1 MFLSRALA
9 IDLGTANTLVYQRGK
24 GVVLSE
30 PSVVARDTET
40 GRVLAVGHEA
50 KRMLGRTPGS
60 IVAIRPLKE
69 GVIADYDVTEAMLR
83 YFLTRARLRNPIM
96 RPTVMICVPS
106 SVTTV
111 EKRAVLE
118 ATLQAGAKKA
128 ALIEE
133 PLAAALG
140 AGLEITGPKGNMI
153 ADIGGG
159 TTDVAVLSLGG
170 IVVSDSVRVGG
181 DYFDEALVR
190 YMKREYNLLVGERTA
205 EELKVA
211 IGNALV
217 TPELAGAK
225 HEVRGRDLM
234 TGLPRNIEMTAEEVK
249 IALDEPVN
257 QIVNT
262 LRGVLERTPPEL
274 GSDISEAGLVLTGG
288 GALLHGL
295 AERLSMETG
304 LPARLAPDPLTSV
317 AVGTGI
323 AIESYESLEDRL
335 LVLKK
340 VM

>member
-1 MFLSRALA
+1 MLLSRALA

-24 GVVLSE
+24 GVVVSE
-30 PSVVARDTET
+30 PSVVARDRET

-50 KRMLGRTPGS
+50 KRMLGRTPGT
-60 IVAIRPLKE
+60 IVATRPLKE
-69 GVIADYDVTEAMLR
+69 GVIADYDVTAAMLR
-83 YFLTRARLRNPIM
+83 HFLGRARARNPLL

-140 AGLEITGPKGNMI
+140 AGLDFTGPQGWMI

-159 TTDVAVLSLGG
+159 TTDVAILSLGA
-170 IVVSDSVRVGG
+170 IVHSDSVRVGG
-181 DYFDEALVR
+181 DYFDDALVR
-190 YMKREYNLLVGERTA
+190 YMKRTYNVLIGERTA
-205 EELKVA
+205 EELKVT

-217 TPELAGAK
+217 TPELAGAT

-234 TGLPRNIEMTAEEVK
+234 TGLPRNLEISVEEVK
-249 IALDEPVN
+249 IALDEPVS
-257 QIVNT
+257 QIVST

-274 GSDISEAGLVLTGG
+274 AADIVRNGLVLTGG
-288 GALLHGL
+288 GALLYGL
-295 AERLSMETG
+295 AERLAMETG
-304 LPARLAPDPLTSV
+304 IPARLAPDPLTSV

-323 AIESYESLEDRL
+323 AIERYEALEDRL

>member
-1 MFLSRALA
+1 
-9 IDLGTANTLVYQRGK
+9 
-24 GVVLSE
+24 
-30 PSVVARDTET
+30 
-40 GRVLAVGHEA
+40 
-50 KRMLGRTPGS
+50 MLGRTPGT
-60 IVAIRPLKE
+60 IVATRPLKE

-83 YFLTRARLRNPIM
+83 YFLSKARVRNPLW

-140 AGLEITGPKGNMI
+140 AGLEFTGPQGWMI

-159 TTDVAVLSLGG
+159 TTDVAVLSLGS
-170 IVVSDSVRVGG
+170 IVHSDSVRVGG
-181 DYFDEALVR
+181 DYFDDALVR
-190 YMKREYNLLVGERTA
+190 YMKRTYNVLIGERTA
-205 EELKVA
+205 EELKVT

-217 TPELAGAK
+217 TPELAGVV

-234 TGLPRNIEMTAEEVK
+234 TGLPRNLEMTAEEVK
-249 IALDEPVN
+249 IALDEAVN
-257 QIVNT
+257 HIVNT

-274 GSDISEAGLVLTGG
+274 AADIVRNGLVLTGG

-295 AERLSMETG
+295 ADRMTMETG
-304 LPARLAPDPLTSV
+304 IPTRLAPDPLTSV
-317 AVGTGI
+317 AVGTGV
-323 AIESYESLEDRL
+323 AIEQYEALEDRL